1 MSTKKKAPLKPMA
14 PVPAGEDALY
24 GRITRI
30 LEEARS
36 HVVRSVNSA
45 QVAANWLIGR
55 EIVEEEQQGAARAGY
70 GEELIESM
78 GRALSRDYG
87 RGFSATNLRL
97 MRQFYLTYPSLLGAS
112 GSIYH
117 TVCDELEGEADCLEI
132 RHTPCAE
139 LTATQGLE
147 PIHQTVCDELAG
159 VNTGRRK
166 PGKSIKSQAVSDE
179 LQKSG
184 SATLMES
191 AGIPNAACSES
202 RASLPAADDVDL
214 AVWSCGQ
221 LHPNLSWSHY
231 RLLMRVEKRTAREFY
246 EEECIEARWST
257 RELERQIG
265 SLYYERLLMSKNRKK
280 MILENRKG
288 AVSAHAAAALE
299 VIKDPYVLEFL
310 GLPEDHTLNETDLET
325 RLVSQLQT
333 FLMELGRGFAF
344 IGRQQRLTLEG
355 DHFYADLVFYHTR
368 LKCYV
373 VLDLKTKKL
382 THADLGQMQL
392 YVNYYDE
399 EIAAED
405 DNPTLGLILC
415 TDKNETVCRYV
426 LGKEN
431 RTIFTSRYQL
441 HLPTEEELTAELKR
455 ELALIKGGKR

>member
-1 MSTKKKAPLKPMA
+1 MSAKKKATLKKPA
-14 PVPAGEDALY
+14 PARRGEEALY
-24 GRITRI
+24 GRVARI
-30 LEEARS
+30 LEEARR

-55 EIVEEEQQGAARAGY
+55 EIVEEEQRGKARAGY
-70 GEELIESM
+70 GEELIESL
-78 GRALSRDYG
+78 GRALSREYG

-97 MRQFYLTYPSLLGAS
+97 MRQFYLVFPVLLNSQAQIHQTMS
-112 GSIYH
+112 
-117 TVCDELEGEADCLEI
+117 DESEGGWGREA
-132 RHTPCAE
+132 
-139 LTATQGLE
+139 
-147 PIHQTVCDELAG
+147 IHQTV
-159 VNTGRRK
+159 
-166 PGKSIKSQAVSDE
+166 SDE
-179 LQKSG
+179 LGDAQAG
-184 SATLMES
+184 DAIRQTLPDES
-191 AGIPNAACSES
+191 QLVTS
-202 RASLPAADDVDL
+202 
-214 AVWSCGQ
+214 

-231 RLLMRVEKRTAREFY
+231 CLLMKVQKPLAREFY
-246 EEECIEARWST
+246 ESECIEARWNV

-310 GLPEDHTLNETDLET
+310 GLPESPELNETELET
-325 RLVSQLQT
+325 RLVGQLQT

-355 DHFYADLVFYHTR
+355 DHFYADLVFYRTR
-368 LKCYV
+368 LKCYI

-415 TDKNETVCRYV
+415 TDKNEAVCKYV

-441 HLPTEEELTAELKR
+441 HLPTEEELAAELRR
-455 ELALIKGGKR
+455 ELALITGGKR